1 MILERIVEAKRE
13 EVSTAKSRCPLS
25 DLKMRIDAPPARDFI
40 GAVRRDDLIQQNEGV
55 SPDKPD
61 KAVGPAARISSAWG
75 EMRRDAAERDETVKR
90 KQERGARRSE
100 KGHPVSFTGQSPGKK
115 QGDDGSESLGTDS
128 RVDAGT
134 YMGTGVGA
142 CMGTC
147 AGTCAGTYMGTGVVK
162 GITLIAEI
170 KKASPSR
177 GLICRDFNPRQ
188 IACFYQEAG
197 ASAISVLTDERFFQG
212 HPDFLKVVKE
222 VTSLPLL
229 RKDFII
235 DEYQIY
241 QSRLL
246 GADAVL
252 LIAAILGRQQLVEYI
267 CHVKELGMAAL
278 VEVHTHDELC
288 RVLETEA
295 LLVGINNRNLHTFQV
310 DLGVTY
316 QLISAVPKERVVVSE
331 SGICSREDVIGL
343 AEAGVDA
350 VLVGEALMG
359 AGDIR
364 AAVAELLG
372 VPR

>member
-25 DLKMRIDAPPARDFI
+25 DLKMRIDAPPARGFI

-61 KAVGPAARISSAWG
+61 KAVGPAARISSTCDFYG
-75 EMRRDAAERDETVKR
+75 RMRWDAVERDETVKR

-128 RVDAGT
+128 RMDAGT
-134 YMGTGVGA
+134 CV
-142 CMGTC
+142 
-147 AGTCAGTYMGTGVVK
+147 GTGVVK
-162 GITLIAEI
+162 GIKLIAEI

-177 GLICRDFNPRQ
+177 GLICRAFNPRQ
-188 IACFYQEAG
+188 IACLYQEAG

-267 CHVKELGMAAL
+267 CYVKELGMAAL

>member
-128 RVDAGT
+128 RMDAGT

-142 CMGTC
+142 
-147 AGTCAGTYMGTGVVK
+147 CAGTYMGTGVVK

-188 IACFYQEAG
+188 IACLYQEAG

-267 CHVKELGMAAL
+267 CYVKELGMAAL